1 MLSNKISQMI
11 INTVKKLLKL
21 NNNIHRK
28 FLSNLRNNHDFG
40 VKKVCLE
47 KFSSIHPW
55 KMKQG
60 LH

>member
-1 MLSNKISQMI
+1 MLSNKISQMN
-11 INTVKKLLKL
+11 INTVKKLINVNTHSKL
-21 NNNIHRK
+21 V
-28 FLSNLRNNHDFG
+28 SNLGNNHDFG

-47 KFSSIHPW
+47 KFSSIHLW